1 MHSVK
6 GQSLLIKLLSVIL
19 IALLFRLIINI
30 DTNVHVYN
38 DEEWEAVEAAS
49 NSIRYSQ
56 VSDYPDLYAS
66 SEQIPTK
73 LPAGRKVVYLT
84 FDDGPSV
91 NTEKVLDILDEQ
103 NVKATFFIM
112 GCGVG
117 EAGRE
122 RLKRI
127 SDSGHTI
134 GIHTFSHDYKDIY
147 SSVNSYLEDF
157 EKVYKLINE
166 TTGLSPNIFRFPG
179 GSNNR
184 YFGKQRTRIIEQ
196 MTRPGF
202 TYNDWNV
209 SAQDSVGK
217 TTKASINK
225 YLSLAYNY
233 SYPVILMHDSASNKL
248 TTTVLSDFIS
258 NLKAA
263 GYEFDTLDNRVP
275 IHY

>member
-184 YFGKQRTRIIEQ
+184 YFGKQRTRIIEE
-196 MTRPGF
+196 MTRRGF
-202 TYNDWNV
+202 TYYDWTV
-209 SAQDSVGK
+209 SAEDSVGK
-217 TTKASINK
+217 PTKASINK